1 MEQALEDRIHKAL
14 ERRDRDRQTIDD
26 VESAELRELR
36 AAHDRVIAEIPAA
49 LERLSGAIAE
59 MIDAVSE
66 DGIHFSLSTVDELHT
81 IEASFH
87 VTVWPSEDR
96 ELVFNVSHD
105 GKLIVLLGTRQSR
118 VRMNARDIRHADR
131 AFFLDALVSLLEA
144 AV

>member
-1 MEQALEDRIHKAL
+1 MEQALEDRISKAL
-14 ERRDRDRQTIDD
+14 ERRERDRQTIDE

-36 AAHDRVIAEIPAA
+36 AAHDRVVAEIPGA
-49 LERLSGAIAE
+49 LERLSGAIDE
-59 MIDAVSE
+59 MNDAVSE
-66 DGIHFSLSTVDELHT
+66 SGVHFSLSTVDELHT

-118 VRMNARDIRHADR
+118 VRTNARDIRHADR

>member
-1 MEQALEDRIHKAL
+1 MEQALEARIHKAL
-14 ERRDRDRQTIDD
+14 QRRERDRQTSVE
-26 VESAELRELR
+26 VESPELRELR
-36 AAHDRVIAEIPAA
+36 IAHDRVVAEIPAA
-49 LERLSGAIAE
+49 LERLSSAIDE
-59 MIDAVSE
+59 MNDAVSE
-66 DGIHFSLSTVDELHT
+66 SGVHFSLSTVDELHT

-87 VTVWPSEDR
+87 VAVWPSEDR

-118 VRMNARDIRHADR
+118 VRMNARDMRQADR

>member
-1 MEQALEDRIHKAL
+1 MEQALEQRIHKAL
-14 ERRDRDRQTIDD
+14 ERRERDRQTGAE
-26 VESAELRELR
+26 VESPELRELR
-36 AAHDRVIAEIPAA
+36 LAHDRVVAEIPGA
-49 LERLSGAIAE
+49 LERLSGAIDE
-59 MIDAVSE
+59 MNDTVSE
-66 DGIHFSLSTVDELHT
+66 SGVHFSLSTVDELHT

-87 VTVWPSEDR
+87 VAIWPFEDR

>member
-1 MEQALEDRIHKAL
+1 MEQALEQRIRQAL
-14 ERRDRDRQTIDD
+14 ERRDLDRRNDEEAQ
-26 VESAELRELR
+26 SAEMRELR
-36 AAHDRVIAEIPAA
+36 AAHDKVIAEIPAA
-49 LERLSGAIAE
+49 LERLTSAIAE
-59 MIDAVSE
+59 MNDAVSGE
-66 DGIHFSLSTVDELHT
+66 GIHFSLSTVDELHT

-87 VTVWPSEDR
+87 VSVWPSEDR

-118 VRMNARDIRHADR
+118 VRMNARDIRLADR